1 MRYTKKGTVRLA
13 LMGAIGF
20 TLLTTPIAIIPTQAT
35 TINMDNIEALA
46 EQMGYDIDITP
57 EQAQAFM
64 DELQVRD
71 VELNEVGEVM
81 GNDELDTLIEN
92 ELGNIFVRAFA
103 QNEYDKV
110 IKNYRASN
118 PIESVNHDMGEGED
132 IPSETVEDT
141 IDTID
146 TIETIET
153 TDISKD
159 NQEDTVEQS
168 DEEPKV
174 LPIVGSNNT
183 PTSGMSGPL
192 FIAGVAALIVA
203 GLAALLGRFRKN
215 PAYNTELKD

>member
-132 IPSETVEDT
+132 IPSETVD
-141 IDTID
+141 DTID
-146 TIETIET
+146 TIET
-153 TDISKD
+153 TDINKT

-168 DEEPKV
+168 DEEPKA

>member
-20 TLLTTPIAIIPTQAT
+20 TLLTTPIALVPIQAT
-35 TINMDNIEALA
+35 TINTDNIEALA

-57 EQAQAFM
+57 EQVQAFT

-71 VELNEVGEVM
+71 VDLSEVGEVM
-81 GNDELDTLIEN
+81 GNDELDTIIEK

-118 PIESVNHDMGEGED
+118 PIESVDQGMDDGED
-132 IPSETVEDT
+132 MPSETVDDT
-141 IDTID
+141 IDTV
-146 TIETIET
+146 ETNE
-153 TDISKD
+153 ISKD
-159 NQEDTVEQS
+159 SQEDTVEQS
-168 DEEPKV
+168 DEEPNV

>member
-20 TLLTTPIAIIPTQAT
+20 TLLTTPIALIPIQAT

-118 PIESVNHDMGEGED
+118 PIESVNPGMGEGED
-132 IPSETVEDT
+132 MPSEIVD
-141 IDTID
+141 D

-153 TDISKD
+153 TDISND

-168 DEEPKV
+168 DEEPKA

>member
-1 MRYTKKGTVRLA
+1 MGYTKKGTVRLA

-20 TLLTTPIAIIPTQAT
+20 TLLTTPIALIPIQST

-46 EQMGYDIDITP
+46 DQMGYDIDITP

-110 IKNYRASN
+110 VKNYRASN
-118 PIESVNHDMGEGED
+118 PIESVNPDMDDDED
-132 IPSETVEDT
+132 MPSESVD
-141 IDTID
+141 D

-153 TDISKD
+153 TDINKD
-159 NQEDTVEQS
+159 NQESTIEQS
-168 DEEPKV
+168 DEDSDL
-174 LPIVGSNNT
+174 LPFVGPSNT

-203 GLAALLGRFRKN
+203 GLATLLGRFRKN

>member
-1 MRYTKKGTVRLA
+1 MGYTKKVTVRLA

-20 TLLTTPIAIIPTQAT
+20 TLLTTPIALIPIQST

-46 EQMGYDIDITP
+46 DQMGYDIDITP

-110 IKNYRASN
+110 VKNYRASN
-118 PIESVNHDMGEGED
+118 PIESVNHDMGDDED
-132 IPSETVEDT
+132 MPIETVD
-141 IDTID
+141 DTID

-153 TDISKD
+153 TDISMD

>member
-1 MRYTKKGTVRLA
+1 MGYTKKGTVRLA

-20 TLLTTPIAIIPTQAT
+20 TLLTTPIALIPIQAT
-35 TINMDNIEALA
+35 TIDMDNIEALA
-46 EQMGYDIDITP
+46 DQMGYDIDITP

-132 IPSETVEDT
+132 IPSETVD
-141 IDTID
+141 DTID
-146 TIETIET
+146 TIET
-153 TDISKD
+153 TDINKT

-168 DEEPKV
+168 DEEPKA

-203 GLAALLGRFRKN
+203 GLAVLLGRFRKN
-215 PAYNTELKD
+215 PAYNAELKD

>member
-20 TLLTTPIAIIPTQAT
+20 TLLTTPIALLPIQST

-110 IKNYRASN
+110 VKNYRASN
-118 PIESVNHDMGEGED
+118 PIESVNPDMDDDED
-132 IPSETVEDT
+132 MPSETVD
-141 IDTID
+141 DTID
-146 TIETIET
+146 TIEIIET
-153 TDISKD
+153 TDISMD
-159 NQEDTVEQS
+159 NQDDTVEQS
-168 DEEPKV
+168 DEEPKA
-174 LPIVGSNNT
+174 LPTVGSNNT

-215 PAYNTELKD
+215 PAYNTELKE

>member
-1 MRYTKKGTVRLA
+1 MRYTKKGTVHLA

-20 TLLTTPIAIIPTQAT
+20 TLLTTPIAFIPIQAT

-64 DELQVRD
+64 DELQVRE
-71 VELNEVGEVM
+71 VELSEVGEVM

-118 PIESVNHDMGEGED
+118 PIESVNQGMDDDEDMP
-132 IPSETVEDT
+132 IETDDDT
-141 IDTID
+141 VD

-153 TDISKD
+153 TDISED

>member
-20 TLLTTPIAIIPTQAT
+20 TLLTTPIALIPIQST

-110 IKNYRASN
+110 IKNYRSSN
-118 PIESVNHDMGEGED
+118 PIESVNPDMDDDED
-132 IPSETVEDT
+132 MPSETVD
-141 IDTID
+141 D
-146 TIETIET
+146 TIETVET
-153 TDISKD
+153 TDISID

-215 PAYNTELKD
+215 PVYNTELKE